1 MESHV
6 AVMLTYVMNVSVSH
20 VSQCGFRT
28 GAGQTSDQRRG
39 GVTAATCPGH
49 EQRGCRAGTHT
60 NTHAQRH
67 MPTWQSMNPCL
78 LLSVLTG
85 CLCYKFADNIQ
96 YICGNQLIIFQ
107 KIIYRKLWVIIFYFL
122 LHINTFPCPGSSC
135 CKYTNLKSFLKP
147 C

>member
-60 NTHAQRH
+60 NTHANMAEH
-67 MPTWQSMNPCL
+67 ESMLVVIRSYWVP
-78 LLSVLTG
+78 VL
-85 CLCYKFADNIQ
+85 
-96 YICGNQLIIFQ
+96 
-107 KIIYRKLWVIIFYFL
+107 
-122 LHINTFPCPGSSC
+122 
-135 CKYTNLKSFLKP
+135 
-147 C
+147 